1 MCLVQ
6 HLAMYLADSLRPPID
21 VLSTYGFQMDAMVA
35 NVQDQVYEIV
45 KKLDNN
51 NAAVGGGS
59 PGSPVTGGPLA
70 STPGRLEA
78 IVL

>member
-1 MCLVQ
+1 
-6 HLAMYLADSLRPPID
+6 
-21 VLSTYGFQMDAMVA
+21 MDAKV
-35 NVQDQVYEIV
+35 DQVYEMV
-45 KKLDNN
+45 KKLDNI

-59 PGSPVTGGPLA
+59 PGSPVPGEPLA

>member
-1 MCLVQ
+1 
-6 HLAMYLADSLRPPID
+6 MYLGDSLRPPID
-21 VLSTYGFQMDAMVA
+21 VLPTCGFQMDAKV
-35 NVQDQVYEIV
+35 DQVYEMV
-45 KKLDNN
+45 KKLDNI